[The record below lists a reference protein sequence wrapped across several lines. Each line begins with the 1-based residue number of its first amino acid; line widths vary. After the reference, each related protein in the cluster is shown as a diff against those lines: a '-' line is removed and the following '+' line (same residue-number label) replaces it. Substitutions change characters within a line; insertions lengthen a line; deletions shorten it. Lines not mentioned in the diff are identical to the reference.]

1 MLAGLVAI
9 TAPCAFVSS
18 WAAMLIGAIAGVLV
32 ILAATFI
39 DTVLKIDDPVGAIAV
54 HGVNG
59 AFGILATG
67 IFANGVYGQG
77 LNGVAYG
84 VTGLLYGDKGQFVA
98 EIIGI
103 VANLAWVIPVTALSF
118 FIIGKVVGNRV
129 EAEDEVNGLDLSEMG
144 VHGYSADPGPGT
156 GITPHAYGATATTA
170 TVATVVGR

>member
-32 ILAATFI
+32 ILAATYI

-59 AFGILATG
+59 MFGVLATG

-77 LNGVAYG
+77 LNGVARG
-84 VTGLLYGDKGQFVA
+84 VTGLLYGDSGQLLA
-98 EIIGI
+98 EVIAV
-103 VANLAWVIPVTALSF
+103 VANVLWVAPVAALSF
-118 FIIGKVVGNRV
+118 FAVGKIVGNRV
-129 EAEDEVNGLDLSEMG
+129 DAEDEVNGLDLSEMG

-156 GITPHAYGATATTA
+156 GVTPHAYGATATAA
-170 TVATVVGR
+170 TVAAVVGR